1 MAFSYPKAGEVPAA
15 QFQPEYAGSLNH
27 LVDGEVRA
35 WGGKAEPVE
44 SCVMLRPEGGG
55 APARHRIGRLPQMDE
70 AASLAALDAAVRA
83 WDRGRGRWPT
93 MPVKGRIDAVRQFA
107 KRMVEKRAECVRLL
121 MWEIGKTLK
130 DSEKEFD
137 RTVEYIEGTVQA
149 LKELDRT
156 GNRFSIDGGIAAMI
170 RRSPLGV
177 TLCLGPFNYPLNE
190 TFTTLIPAIIM
201 GNPVVMKLPRY
212 GALCTLPLLEAFRD
226 CFPRGVVN
234 TVSGD
239 GPTTAGTVQ
248 RTGKVDVLAFI
259 GSSRAADI
267 LKHGHPAPHRLRS
280 VLGLGAKNPAFVMPD
295 ADLDLAAAEGLVGAL
310 SFNGQRCTALKHFLV
325 HRSIADA
332 FVAKLAAGVS
342 ALKVAL
348 PWEDGA
354 KITPLPEHGKAEK
367 LWGYVEDAVKNGAK
381 VVNPGGGERE
391 GTWFRPA
398 VVFPVV
404 KGAQLW
410 STEQFG
416 PVVPVSVYD
425 RDEELF
431 DYVVESPYGQQASI
445 FGRDAK
451 KVGPL
456 VDVLV
461 NQLCRVN
468 LNAQCQRGP
477 DSFPF
482 TGRKDSAEGTLSISD
497 ALRVFSIRAMV
508 AVKEG
513 GEQIVSDMLMQRTS
527 NFVRTDFLF

>member
-1 MAFSYPKAGEVPAA
+1 MGFGYPTVGEVPAA
-15 QFQPEYAGSLNH
+15 HFQPSYAGSRKYL
-27 LVDGEVRA
+27 LDGEVKTWDGPA
-35 WGGKAEPVE
+35 TPVE
-44 SCVMLRPEGGG
+44 SCVMLRASAGA
-55 APARHRIGRLPQMDE
+55 APARHRIGELPQMDA

-83 WDRGRGRWPT
+83 WDRGRGEWPT
-93 MPVKGRIDAVRQFA
+93 LPVKARIDATRQFA
-107 KRMVEKRAECVRLL
+107 KRMIEKRAECVRLL

-137 RTVEYIEGTVQA
+137 RTVEYIEGTAQA
-149 LKELDRT
+149 LKELDRQ
-156 GNRFSIDGGIAAMI
+156 GNRFSIDGGIVGMV

-177 TLCLGPFNYPLNE
+177 TLCLGPYNYPLNE

-212 GALCTLPLLEAFRD
+212 GALCVLPLLEAFCD
-226 CFPRGVVN
+226 CFPKGVVN

-239 GPTTAGTVQ
+239 GPTTAGTIQ
-248 RTGKVDVLAFI
+248 KTGKVDVLAFI

-267 LKHGHPAPHRLRS
+267 LKHDHPAPHRLRS
-280 VLGLGAKNPAFVMPD
+280 VLGLGAKNPAFILPD
-295 ADLDLAAAEGLVGAL
+295 ADIDLAVAEGLLGAL
-310 SFNGQRCTALKHFLV
+310 SFNGQRCTALKHFFV

-332 FVAKLAAGVS
+332 FVAKFAAAVS
-342 ALKVAL
+342 ALKVGL

-354 KITPLPEHGKAEK
+354 RITPLPEHGKAEK
-367 LWGYVEDAVKNGAK
+367 LRGYVEDAVKNGAK
-381 VVNPGGGERE
+381 VVNPGGGELE

-404 KGAQLW
+404 KAAQLW

-416 PVVPVSVYD
+416 PVVPISVYD
-425 RDEELF
+425 REGELF
-431 DYVVESPYGQQASI
+431 DYVVESHYGQQAAI

-451 KVGPL
+451 QVGPL
-456 VDVLV
+456 VDVLA
-461 NQLCRVN
+461 NQLCRIN
-468 LNAQCQRGP
+468 LNTQCQRGP

-482 TGRKDSAEGTLSISD
+482 TGRKDSAEGTLSITD

-513 GEQIVSDMLMQRTS
+513 GEQIVTDMLMQRS
-527 NFVRTDFLF
+527 SKFVRTDFLF